1 MNALVPIDSKTLE
14 TVNGGRSSSNIDSLI
29 SQLNGLKSSL
39 GEIKNKTSGFS
50 SGEMLLLC
58 MLALQNRPSNVVV
71 VKRPG
76 FWW

>member
-14 TVNGGRSSSNIDSLI
+14 TVSGGGSSSNIDSLI
-29 SQLNGLKSSL
+29 NQLNGLKSSISD
-39 GEIKNKTSGFS
+39 IKNKTSGFS
-50 SGEMLLLC
+50 GGEMLLLC
-58 MLALQNRPSNVVV
+58 MLALQNRPQNVVV